1 MEVQSNMAKAS
12 IPQRLKAK
20 EIDAATTAEQLI
32 TSPGQIPE
40 LVKALQTEKGSAKYR
55 YEKSLRLVSDRR
67 PELIYPC
74 FDAFDQFFDRID
86 DKAAILAFA
95 KRKLQNTRK
104 QVVKKAERFLR
115 TRVEIREAS

>member
-1 MEVQSNMAKAS
+1 MAKAS

-95 KRKLQNTRK
+95 KRQLQNTRK